1 MVYYIYA
8 TILQTCQ
15 VFLLNK
21 TKADRTKEDR
31 TKEDRRE
38 EREEREC
45 KEAREEVAGKRSQ
58 AGPDHI
64 RYVY

>member
-21 TKADRTKEDR
+21 TKAGR

-38 EREEREC
+38 EREEKDC
-45 KEAREEVAGKRSQ
+45 TEAGEELAGKRSQ

-64 RYVY
+64 RCVY